1 MKIIKNIKA
10 EEIEAILLAER
21 NEEQQKILSRFFKT
35 GKGEYG
41 EGDQFLG
48 IRVPRT
54 RAIVKEAKLRIDFEE
69 IGKLLDS
76 PWHEVRLC
84 GFLLLVE
91 EMKANLPRK
100 SDKDTIVKDNARKE
114 IATYYLANARKANNW
129 DLVDLSCEYIIG
141 AYLRLNTPQDYGI
154 LYRLAESDNL
164 WEQRIAI
171 VTTLDLIRN
180 GIFEPTLLLA
190 DKLKC
195 HHHDL
200 IHKAIGWTLREIGK
214 RDKETLLDY
223 LEKNYASLPRTSLRY
238 AIERLPEPDR
248 RFWLTRKP

>member
-10 EEIEAILLAER
+10 EEIEAIFLAER

-114 IATYYLANARKANNW
+114 IATYYLANARKANIPFHPPP
-129 DLVDLSCEYIIG
+129 L
-141 AYLRLNTPQDYGI
+141 
-154 LYRLAESDNL
+154 
-164 WEQRIAI
+164 
-171 VTTLDLIRN
+171 
-180 GIFEPTLLLA
+180 F
-190 DKLKC
+190 
-195 HHHDL
+195 
-200 IHKAIGWTLREIGK
+200 
-214 RDKETLLDY
+214 
-223 LEKNYASLPRTSLRY
+223 RY
-238 AIERLPEPDR
+238 
-248 RFWLTRKP
+248 